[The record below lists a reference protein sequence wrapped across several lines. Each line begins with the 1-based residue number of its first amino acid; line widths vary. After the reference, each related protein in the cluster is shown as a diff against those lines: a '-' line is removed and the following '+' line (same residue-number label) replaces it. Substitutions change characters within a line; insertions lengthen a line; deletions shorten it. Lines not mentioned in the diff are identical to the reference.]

1 MTMQQVAEELG
12 LSERE
17 LANAL
22 PSDGDIATLEDQL
35 FRVEGEIEACDT
47 GVCYL
52 TGRQIDELHEKKKG
66 IEARLEKAY
75 DEMQDENKEDRT

>member
-1 MTMQQVAEELG
+1 MTMQQVAQELG

-22 PSDGDIATLEDQL
+22 PADADIATLEDQL
-35 FRVEGEIEACDT
+35 LQVQDEIEACDT

-52 TGRQIDELHEKKKG
+52 TGAQIDALHERKHG
-66 IEARLEKAY
+66 IEAQLEKAY
-75 DEMQDENKEDRT
+75 EEMQEENQEDRA

>member
-22 PSDGDIATLEDQL
+22 PGDEDVETLEDQL
-35 FRVEGEIEACDT
+35 LQVESEIEACDT

-52 TGRQIDELHEKKKG
+52 TGQQIDDLHEKKKG
-66 IEARLEKAY
+66 IEARLELAY
-75 DEMQDENKEDRT
+75 EREE